1 MDEQPSV
8 TRFLVLGA
16 LETLLNQMLDLSPG
30 ARERL
35 TELHG
40 TVIRVRTERPM
51 LVIYLLVYEDGIEVI
66 QDFEGHIDVR
76 IRAPL
81 GALIQWLLTPSSTRA
96 DEDGI
101 RILGPD
107 ELVMRLS
114 DAMAEFSLWE
124 GMRQWLEQHVRI
136 DQLLSTLRREDPQWL
151 ERLQSLPAQFQE
163 MTREL
168 ARQRLLQE
176 DILQEIRALKGSLGR
191 ERRLDL
197 ACLFAGLALLMGSL
211 ATATGHLPML
221 PMMEAGQ
228 GSQVLLLAS
237 IGLTLILSRVLFG
250 HRYD

>member
-16 LETLLNQMLDLSPG
+16 LETLLNQMLELSPG

-35 TELHG
+35 SALHG
-40 TVIRVRTERPM
+40 TVVRVRAERPM
-51 LVIYLLVYEDGIEVI
+51 VVIYLLIYEDGIEVI

-81 GALIQWLLTPSSTRA
+81 GALIQWLLSPSSTRA

-107 ELVMRLS
+107 ELVMTLS
-114 DAMAEFSLWE
+114 ETMAEFSLWE
-124 GMRQWLEQHVRI
+124 GMRQWLEQHVRL
-136 DQLLSTLRREDPQWL
+136 DQLLSLLRREDPQWL
-151 ERLQSLPAQFQE
+151 ERLQSLPARFEE
-163 MTREL
+163 MSREL

-176 DILQEIRALKGSLGR
+176 DILEELRALRVSMGR

-197 ACLFAGLALLMGSL
+197 ACLFAGLALMLAAL
-211 ATATGHLPML
+211 ATTSGHLPLVPAMHT
-221 PMMEAGQ
+221 GQ
-228 GSQVLLLAS
+228 GTQALLLAS
-237 IGLTLILSRVLFG
+237 LGLTLILSRILFG
-250 HRYD
+250 HRYG